1 MDYSIKI
8 KARKLNVSKE
18 DVERITWK
26 NMKRYFLFLVEISFD
41 FLLIIEDFAFLGNEV
56 MRKEDV
62 RKMKNLKKIKR

>member
-8 KARKLNVSKE
+8 KARKLNVSKK